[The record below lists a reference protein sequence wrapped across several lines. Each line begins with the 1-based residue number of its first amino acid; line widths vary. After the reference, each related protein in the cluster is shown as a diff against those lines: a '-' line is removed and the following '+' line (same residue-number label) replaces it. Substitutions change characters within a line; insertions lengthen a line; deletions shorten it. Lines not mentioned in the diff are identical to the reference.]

1 MRFPPEIYL
10 IGAQKAGTTTL
21 AYLLDQYPQ
30 ITVSHPK
37 EPHFFTHNWDKELDW
52 YRAKFAG
59 SPDSVL
65 LDASTTYTMARLKNI
80 KGGTQL
86 SGDLQGISN
95 LEGVP
100 KKVFSVN
107 PQARFIYLLRDPVER
122 TYSSYWF
129 GVRHGIENRE
139 FGAVIRNG
147 SRRVDMSDYCGQLSL
162 WLDYFPLDSFLF
174 LLFEDM
180 KESPEHA
187 ARECFEFILGK
198 GQDAPPVQLD
208 SVKNQSYVNSR
219 IGRRVANL
227 DWKRKKLL
235 KRRPGLAKA
244 WDFLNLV
251 VPKVVT
257 DRVQNAK
264 IGSKPIPP
272 MKEEDRD
279 FLVEYFYERNRNLE
293 RLIGI
298 SLNKWQA

>member
-37 EPHFFTHNWDKELDW
+37 EPHFFTHNWDKDLDW

-59 SPDSVL
+59 SPNSVL
-65 LDASTTYTMARLKNI
+65 VDASTTYTMAPLKN
-80 KGGTQL
+80 KGSTQPL
-86 SGDLQGISN
+86 GDLQGITN

-100 KKVFSVN
+100 KKLYSVN
-107 PQARFIYLLRDPVER
+107 PRARFIYLLRDPVER

-147 SRRVDMSDYCGQLSL
+147 SLRVDMSDYCGQLSL

-235 KRRPGLAKA
+235 KRRPVLAKV
-244 WDFLNLV
+244 WDCLIPV
-251 VPKVVT
+251 VPKVIT

-293 RLIGI
+293 RLIGV
-298 SLNKWQA
+298 SLDKWQA

>member
-10 IGAQKAGTTTL
+10 IGAQKAGTSTL

-30 ITVSHPK
+30 ITVSQPK

-52 YRAKFAG
+52 YRAKFVG
-59 SPDSVL
+59 SPNSVL
-65 LDASTTYTMARLKNI
+65 VDASTTYSMAPLRNNKD
-80 KGGTQL
+80 GTQP
-86 SGDLQGISN
+86 SGDLQGVSK

-107 PQARFIYLLRDPVER
+107 PHARFIYLLRDPVER
-122 TYSSYWF
+122 TYSSYWY
-129 GVRHGIENRE
+129 GVRSGIESRE
-139 FGAVIRNG
+139 FGAIIRNG
-147 SRRVDMSDYCGQLSL
+147 SLRLDMSDYCGQLSL

-208 SVKNQSYVNSR
+208 SVRNQSYVNSR
-219 IGRRVANL
+219 IGRRVYNL
-227 DWKRKKLL
+227 DRKRQKLFT
-235 KRRPGLAKA
+235 RRPGLAKA
-244 WDFLNLV
+244 WAYLASRI
-251 VPKVVT
+251 PRAIT
-257 DRVQNAK
+257 DRVHNTM

-279 FLVEYFYERNRNLE
+279 LLVEYFYERNRNLE
-293 RLIGI
+293 RLIGV
-298 SLNKWQA
+298 SLEKWQA